1 MDTYA
6 EDKEHPS
13 ITAEE
18 DNAQDSGVSDARKP
32 ILPRRRLATL
42 YDAVAAPHEVL
53 FRRKDAPERYAE
65 HDVYN
70 AHERDLPRGGRDIL
84 PHSDLLKSV
93 HAYSSKFYGAM
104 ERRRNKMNRET
115 EVGGGATGGRSVDE
129 RSMDETALLAFGIL
143 LEEASREVLGQRGD
157 LVFTEGVVGADGS
170 SGDEVAQRTE
180 STVGY
185 RVVESSLRTATN
197 SSVTGRRLAKR
208 RRLAD
213 SND

>member
-1 MDTYA
+1 
-6 EDKEHPS
+6 
-13 ITAEE
+13 
-18 DNAQDSGVSDARKP
+18 
-32 ILPRRRLATL
+32 
-42 YDAVAAPHEVL
+42 
-53 FRRKDAPERYAE
+53 
-65 HDVYN
+65 
-70 AHERDLPRGGRDIL
+70 
-84 PHSDLLKSV
+84 
-93 HAYSSKFYGAM
+93 
-104 ERRRNKMNRET
+104 MNRET